1 MLDYLFQILEDNQF
15 AQGGLF
21 LAIFGTAVM
30 YLRRLPV
37 LMWGWLERR
46 ITVRV
51 EVMNHTDLFDW
62 VADAIQKN
70 GKANYRSMTVKAIW
84 NEKKERQIVRYPAQ
98 YLSVFYYGGRRFVM
112 FRSQDS
118 GAFSLEPRETLTIQT
133 MRWNKNV
140 LDSMLEDAMKIG
152 IPSNGKNRLYA
163 FNSAQQDWQKHA
175 DVELRLLTSVVFRHS
190 DQIIADVQKFLDG
203 KNRYVELGI
212 PYHRGYLFHGPPGNG
227 KTSMVSAMAKEL
239 GLNLCMLQLT
249 DTDDQGLMEAL
260 STMPPKSLLVLED
273 VDCVM
278 PERDSNGRKG
288 VTMSGLLNA
297 IDGLATP
304 SGQIIVMTTNYVDQ
318 LDSALKRPGRCDMVV
333 EFDFPGG
340 AERTEMHRRFQC
352 DMEIEQFL
360 RQTKGMSMAEVQN
373 LLQEAV

>member
-30 YLRRLPV
+30 YLRRLPG
-37 LMWGWLERR
+37 LIWGWIERR

-51 EVMNHTDLFDW
+51 EVMNHTDLFGW
-62 VADAIQKN
+62 VADAILKN
-70 GKANYRSMTVKAIW
+70 GKANYRSMVAKAVW

-112 FRSQDS
+112 FRSQNDS
-118 GAFSLEPRETLTIQT
+118 AMSLEPREILTIQT
-133 MRWNKNV
+133 MRWNKNM
-140 LDSMLEDAMKIG
+140 LESILEDAMKIG

-163 FNSAQQDWQKHA
+163 FNSTQQDWQKHA
-175 DVELRLLTSVVFRHS
+175 DVELRLLTSVVFQHS
-190 DQIIADVQKFLDG
+190 DQIIADVQKFLDS
-203 KNRYVELGI
+203 KSRYVELGI

-278 PERDSNGRKG
+278 PERESNGRKG

-304 SGQIIVMTTNYVDQ
+304 SGQSIVMTTNYVDQ
-318 LDSALKRPGRCDMVV
+318 LDSALKRPGRCDMTI
-333 EFDFPGG
+333 EFELPGV

-352 DMEIEQFL
+352 DTPIDQFL
-360 RQTKGMSMAEVQN
+360 VQAEGMSMAEVQS
-373 LLQEAV
+373 LLQAAT